1 MTKIEEKA
9 AELSKT
15 LGLDADTQRDL
26 GEIEL
31 KVLTRPWTLAD
42 AIREGSLVTTHSTD
56 GWGDGES
63 ACALSAA
70 VIAAKAH
77 GYL

>member
-1 MTKIEEKA
+1 MSKIDEKA
-9 AELSKT
+9 AELT
-15 LGLDADTQRDL
+15 EVLDAQTKAAL
-26 GEIEL
+26 AEAEL
-31 KVLTRPWTLAD
+31 NVLTRPYTLGD
-42 AIREGSLVTTHSTD
+42 AIREGSLVTTHNTS